1 MGVMTRTLPI
11 FDRLLEPVARA
22 LNSDAASQLL
32 SLRADDATQ
41 ARIDELADR
50 CNEGTLSD
58 GERAEYESLVA
69 AGELI
74 SVLQAKARIAL
85 ATPPAA

>member
-1 MGVMTRTLPI
+1 MDRTAPI

-22 LNSDAASQLL
+22 LNLDAASRLI

-41 ARIDELADR
+41 ARMEELAER
-50 CNEGTLSD
+50 CSEGALSD
-58 GERAEYESLVA
+58 SDRAEYESLVT
-69 AGELI
+69 AGEMI
-74 SVLQAKARIAL
+74 SVLRAKARIAL